1 MACKEGSWE
10 VARFLLDR
18 GASTIPTGDVD
29 LTPLFGACCCGRPW
43 MVALLLARGADPTI
57 LNSRGQTVLMSAS
70 YGLSDRCSDHV
81 WAIRL
86 LLEDGRVPV
95 DARDHGGRTA
105 VWWACLLNNAE
116 RAAALVVGGAAD
128 FSTVHLHG
136 KPSCAADS
144 GYSQGLHPLA

>member
-1 MACKEGSWE
+1 
-10 VARFLLDR
+10 
-18 GASTIPTGDVD
+18 
-29 LTPLFGACCCGRPW
+29 